1 MVSDGVSPHLGD
13 IFELRGVLRNFVIVS
28 IVVLNLIARFRYE
41 TGVVRVLCGDLKTQR
56 ECRGE

>member
-1 MVSDGVSPHLGD
+1 MRCHLTLVT
-13 IFELRGVLRNFVIVS
+13 FSNLRGGLRNYVMVS

>member
-1 MVSDGVSPHLGD
+1 MGCRLTLATFS
-13 IFELRGVLRNFVIVS
+13 ILRGVLRNFVIVS